1 MMYRDEE
8 GDNIIFNVE
17 TKKRR
22 VVLGVDNEQIAEG
35 AKFDLSADGKFM
47 LVAREFQKIFR
58 HSFAAFYDIVNLET
72 KQVLHITVDGK
83 QDPLVYAEWSPVGNS
98 LIFVH
103 YNNLFYKASPTSDEI
118 RITSDGNPSI
128 YNGIPDWVYEEEIFS
143 SNKAMW
149 FSPKGDQLT
158 FIKFNDTDTP
168 ILSLPVYGPPGS
180 PEFQYTKGITIH
192 YPKSGSN
199 NPTVRLFHVNLL
211 NLTKGPETQLTEM
224 EPPES
229 FKNIEHII
237 TTVSWSDNENVISTW
252 MNRVQNKAIIQNCV
266 LSTCRDVKELES
278 KTGWIELFSSPL
290 FSKDGKQIAII
301 ASQEQVCFLFLFFL
315 THQGLTT
322 LISLLRE
329 LMEVIAI

>member
-1 MMYRDEE
+1 MEDVLHGHLTAKRFNASWISDKEMMYRDEE

-47 LVAREFQKIFR
+47 LVGREFQKIFR

-118 RITSDGNPSI
+118 RITADGNPSI

-149 FSPKGDQLT
+149 FSPNGDQLT
-158 FIKFNDTDTP
+158 FIKFNDTETP

-211 NLTKGPETQLTEM
+211 NLTKGREAQLTEM

-301 ASQEQVCFLFLFFL
+301 ASQEQVNYFF
-315 THQGLTT
+315 
-322 LISLLRE
+322 
-329 LMEVIAI
+329 